1 MLLQY
6 QSAQVVEDEHLSEH
20 IVSEQCFSDLDAL
33 QDYTD
38 RDAAGTDANSSLVRP
53 EIVILRDPQEAE
65 AEAARQQQA
74 LPLPLP

>member
-33 QDYTD
+33 QDFTD
-38 RDAAGTDANSSLVRP
+38 RDAATDANSSLVRP